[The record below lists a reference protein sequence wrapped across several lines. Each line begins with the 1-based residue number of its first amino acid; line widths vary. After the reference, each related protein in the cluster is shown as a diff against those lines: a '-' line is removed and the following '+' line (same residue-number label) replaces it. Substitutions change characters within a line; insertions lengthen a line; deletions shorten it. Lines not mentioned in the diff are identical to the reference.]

1 MLKGRVFSPLFLSM
15 IEKKNSKDLQNL
27 IPYKV
32 ENVRIKYLAENISN
46 GFATGIDLKI
56 NGEFVPGV
64 ESWASLSVMKTMED
78 IEGDFYI
85 DEETGETIYPGFI
98 PRPTD
103 QRINF
108 SMFFQDYLPGK
119 PNYKMHLSMVYGTGL
134 PFGPPNSDKYQD
146 ILKMPDYRRVD
157 IGFSAVLKSQNKKSK
172 ISFLNKLNHLW
183 ITTEVFNLLDIDN
196 TVSYLWVSDVSGRQ
210 YAVPNYLTPR
220 QLNFKIIIGI

>member
-1 MLKGRVFSPLFLSM
+1 
-15 IEKKNSKDLQNL
+15 
-27 IPYKV
+27 
-32 ENVRIKYLAENISN
+32 
-46 GFATGIDLKI
+46 
-56 NGEFVPGV
+56 
-64 ESWASLSVMKTMED
+64 MED
-78 IEGDFYI
+78 IEGDFYT

-183 ITTEVFNLLDIDN
+183 ITTE
-196 TVSYLWVSDVSGRQ
+196 YL
-210 YAVPNYLTPR
+210 
-220 QLNFKIIIGI
+220 IC

>member
-1 MLKGRVFSPLFLSM
+1 
-15 IEKKNSKDLQNL
+15 
-27 IPYKV
+27 
-32 ENVRIKYLAENISN
+32 
-46 GFATGIDLKI
+46 
-56 NGEFVPGV
+56 
-64 ESWASLSVMKTMED
+64 MED
-78 IEGDFYI
+78 IEGDFYT
-85 DEETGETIYPGFI
+85 DEETERQYILDLYLDPLIKESISLCFF
-98 PRPTD
+98 
-103 QRINF
+103 RIICTNPIIKF
-108 SMFFQDYLPGK
+108 Y
-119 PNYKMHLSMVYGTGL
+119 LSMVYGTGL

>member
-1 MLKGRVFSPLFLSM
+1 
-15 IEKKNSKDLQNL
+15 
-27 IPYKV
+27 
-32 ENVRIKYLAENISN
+32 
-46 GFATGIDLKI
+46 
-56 NGEFVPGV
+56 
-64 ESWASLSVMKTMED
+64 MED
-78 IEGDFYI
+78 IEGDFYT

-196 TVSYLWVSDVSGRQ
+196 TVSYLWYRM
-210 YAVPNYLTPR
+210 
-220 QLNFKIIIGI
+220 